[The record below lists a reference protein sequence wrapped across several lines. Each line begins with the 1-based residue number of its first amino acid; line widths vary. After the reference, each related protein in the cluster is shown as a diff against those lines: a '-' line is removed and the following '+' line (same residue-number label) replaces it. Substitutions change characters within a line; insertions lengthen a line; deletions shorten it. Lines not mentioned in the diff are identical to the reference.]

1 MAFKLEFSEEALE
14 DIESIATYIEKDSPT
29 YAKSVVSKFFEKA
42 EILQEFSE
50 LGRKVPELNDETIRE
65 IFVYSYRLI
74 YKLYENKILFV
85 AVVHG
90 KRLLENHQK
99 SIKNIEPNPELHTC
113 E

>member
-1 MAFKLEFSEEALE
+1 MAIKLEWSEEALE
-14 DIESIATYIEKDSPT
+14 DIESIATYIEKDSPA

-42 EILQEFSE
+42 EILQEFTE
-50 LGRKVPELNDETIRE
+50 LGRKVPEINDPNIRE

-74 YKLYENKILFV
+74 YKVNEDTVLFV

-99 SIKNIEPNPELHTC
+99 I
-113 E
+113 

>member
-1 MAFKLEFSEEALE
+1 MAFKLEWSEEALE
-14 DIESIATYIEKDSPT
+14 DIESIAIYIEKDSPT

-50 LGRKVPELNDETIRE
+50 LGRKVPELNDTNIRE

-74 YKLYENKILFV
+74 YKLQDNKILFV

-90 KRLLENHQK
+90 KRLLENHQ
-99 SIKNIEPNPELHTC
+99 
-113 E
+113 

>member
-1 MAFKLEFSEEALE
+1 MALTLDWSEEALE

-50 LGRKVPELNDETIRE
+50 LGRKVPEFNDTTIRE

-74 YKLYENKILFV
+74 YKISKEKILLV
-85 AVVHG
+85 AIVHG
-90 KRLLENHQK
+90 KRLLENHQQ
-99 SIKNIEPNPELHTC
+99 SITKLVEK
-113 E
+113 

>member
-1 MAFKLEFSEEALE
+1 MAFTLKWSEEALE
-14 DIESIATYIEKDSPT
+14 DIESIATYIEKDSPI

-42 EILQEFSE
+42 EMLQEFSK
-50 LGRKVPELNDETIRE
+50 LGRKVPELNDPMIRE

-74 YKLYENKILFV
+74 YRVNAQEILFV

-99 SIKNIEPNPELHTC
+99 SITSQSNQ
-113 E
+113 

>member
-1 MAFKLEFSEEALE
+1 MAFKLEWSEEALE

-42 EILQEFSE
+42 EIVQEFPK
-50 LGRKVPELNDETIRE
+50 LGRKVPEFNDTTVRE

-74 YKLYENKILFV
+74 YKLYDDKILFV

-90 KRLLENHQK
+90 KRLLENHQQ
-99 SIKNIEPNPELHTC
+99 SITKHSSQ
-113 E
+113 